1 MQCWLWTNCQATQLQ
16 LLRRGETPT
25 AGGRTI
31 CQGSSCVSLAS
42 SNIHTTR
49 RNPGL
54 VCASVILVR
63 LDLFILRSQM
73 DVFLQKMQVPVW
85 INSWTRK
92 INRGKLLP
100 ILAAN
105 AGQRKRLLCICF
117 YMCVWCTLYWEK
129 NYVNH
134 IWSEQYLT
142 YVSLHRQCNVYQ
154 PIPSATSQPHSDIPV
169 FSFAEFTTE
178 NESSA
183 ATNVEFPL
191 PQHRFCAESLSNLH
205 NSPNSSAC

>member
-25 AGGRTI
+25 AGERTI

-100 ILAAN
+100 ILAAS
-105 AGQRKRLLCICF
+105 AGQKKRLLYICF

-129 NYVNH
+129 KSYVNH

-154 PIPSATSQPHSDIPV
+154 PIPSATSRHPSFFICRVYYGEWELSCHQCWIPRQ
-169 FSFAEFTTE
+169 
-178 NESSA
+178 
-183 ATNVEFPL
+183 
-191 PQHRFCAESLSNLH
+191 QHRFCAKGLSTRTGHDES
-205 NSPNSSAC
+205 C

>member
-25 AGGRTI
+25 AGERTI

-63 LDLFILRSQM
+63 LDLFILRSRM
-73 DVFLQKMQVPVW
+73 DIFLQKMQVPVW

-105 AGQRKRLLCICF
+105 AGQKNDYCIYVLYVCVMYIILRKKKLCKSYMVWAIPYIC
-117 YMCVWCTLYWEK
+117 L
-129 NYVNH
+129 
-134 IWSEQYLT
+134 S
-142 YVSLHRQCNVYQ
+142 
-154 PIPSATSQPHSDIPV
+154 PSPM
-169 FSFAEFTTE
+169 
-178 NESSA
+178 
-183 ATNVEFPL
+183 
-191 PQHRFCAESLSNLH
+191 
-205 NSPNSSAC
+205 

>member
-1 MQCWLWTNCQATQLQ
+1 MVNPHAMLALNQLPSNSASAATTRRDSNC
-16 LLRRGETPT
+16 GE
-25 AGGRTI
+25 RTI

-100 ILAAN
+100 ILAAS
-105 AGQRKRLLCICF
+105 AGQKNDYCIYVFICVCDVHYTEKKKLCKSYMVWAIPYIC
-117 YMCVWCTLYWEK
+117 L
-129 NYVNH
+129 
-134 IWSEQYLT
+134 S
-142 YVSLHRQCNVYQ
+142 
-154 PIPSATSQPHSDIPV
+154 PSPM
-169 FSFAEFTTE
+169 
-178 NESSA
+178 
-183 ATNVEFPL
+183 
-191 PQHRFCAESLSNLH
+191 
-205 NSPNSSAC
+205 